1 MLNRNLL
8 RAEMAKNGITQA
20 ELSRKIG
27 MNPATFARKMKKSS
41 FYTEEAS
48 KIIELLK
55 IEHPEDIFFAAK

>member
-1 MLNRNLL
+1 
-8 RAEMAKNGITQA
+8 MAKNGITQA